1 MASNTAQDPRTGAD
15 LRVSDAERDAV
26 AGELARHLQDGR
38 LDTAEFD
45 ERLSQAMTAR
55 TRGDLDRLLTDLPGT
70 APEQPPAGRSPRWPT
85 AAWASPLVPAA
96 MVVAFIALAGPVGR
110 HGWHGHPF
118 WALWWLV
125 WLVPAVMFTARRR
138 LRGVRRWAGDRL

>member
-1 MASNTAQDPRTGAD
+1 MASTTARDRTITPD
-15 LRVSDAERDAV
+15 LRVSDAERDTV
-26 AGELARHLQDGR
+26 ADELARHLQDGR
-38 LDTAEFD
+38 LDAAEFD

-55 TRGDLDRLLTDLPGT
+55 TRGDLARLLTDLPRA
-70 APEQPPAGRSPRWPT
+70 APDQPPAGRSPRWPA
-85 AAWASPLVPAA
+85 AAWAFPLVLVA
-96 MVVAFIALAGPVGR
+96 MVVAFIALAGPVGQ

-138 LRGVRRWAGDRL
+138 LRGMRR

>member
-1 MASNTAQDPRTGAD
+1 MASNMARDLMTSAD

-26 AGELARHLQDGR
+26 ASELAGHLQDGR
-38 LDTAEFD
+38 LDAAEFD

-55 TRGDLDRLLTDLPGT
+55 TRGDLDRLLTDLPR
-70 APEQPPAGRSPRWPT
+70 AASEQAPAGRSPRLPF
-85 AAWASPLVPAA
+85 AGWAFPLVPVA
-96 MVVAFIALAGPVGR
+96 MVVAFIALAGTAGH

-125 WLVPAVMFTARRR
+125 WVIPAIAFGARRR
-138 LRGVRRWAGDRL
+138 LHTWRR